1 MQKKSG
7 WVGGGY
13 KVCGCTGHDNP
24 SPSRLIDLLFYVT
37 FECLSSSRVPPVH
50 DWTIAD
56 KA

>member
-1 MQKKSG
+1 MQKKLG